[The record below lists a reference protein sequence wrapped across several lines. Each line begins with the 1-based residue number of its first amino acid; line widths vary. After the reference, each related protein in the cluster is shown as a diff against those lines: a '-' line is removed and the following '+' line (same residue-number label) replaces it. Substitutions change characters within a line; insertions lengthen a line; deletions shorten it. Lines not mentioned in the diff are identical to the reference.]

1 MSFQE
6 DFDDEPHWQHSAV
19 DVHMEPLEPPESPMP
34 PPDSVEARQREG
46 NERLSLKMKQIAGE
60 LMKLNRAV
68 QSIDR
73 LVLNGVCVCVCV
85 LMHPLVQLERDTDV
99 TLHSITEHTEDARIA
114 WSLLDDRLR
123 QLRELRTVPCTYL

>member
-73 LVLNGVCVCVCV
+73 LVLNGVCVCVCANA
-85 LMHPLVQLERDTDV
+85 P
-99 TLHSITEHTEDARIA
+99 
-114 WSLLDDRLR
+114 
-123 QLRELRTVPCTYL
+123 PCTAGEGHRRDAAQHYRAHGGREDCVVVVG